1 MPNKKLY
8 KQPQTSKEI
17 DIKMGLLKKHCKACG
32 QVIRQRHLRI
42 TGYCE
47 VCAAQS
53 NMNFGEAG
61 RALLRGDVKTAWS
74 KGKDAVTGSLD
85 MEQRKVVEAHLDKV
99 AKTKAAQRAIKRNLR
114 KQGLPDEYA
123 EQIVAVNNDE

>member
-1 MPNKKLY
+1 MPNKKVY
-8 KQPQTSKEI
+8 KQPQTSKEL

-61 RALLRGDVKTAWS
+61 RALLRGDMKTAWE
-74 KGKDAVTGSLD
+74 KGKEAITGSLD
-85 MEQRKVVEAHLDKV
+85 MDQRRVVEAHLDKV
-99 AKTKAAQRAIKRNLR
+99 AQSKTAQKAIKRKLR
-114 KQGLPDEYA
+114 KEGLPEEYA
-123 EQIVAVNNDE
+123 EQLVMVKEK